1 MTISKTVE
9 QRLFESIE
17 ENRELYIKTSHQIHE
32 KPEIGNQEYF
42 ASDLH
47 SFNLKKFG
55 FQVEQGVAGH
65 ETAFYAV
72 KDSKK
77 PGPTIAY
84 LAEYDALP
92 GLGHA

>member
-17 ENRELYIKTSHQIHE
+17 ENWELYIAQQST
-32 KPEIGNQEYF
+32 F
-42 ASDLH
+42 ASDLQ
-47 SFNLKKFG
+47 LVLIWKFG

-72 KDSKK
+72 KDKK
-77 PGPTIAY
+77 PGPTY

-92 GLGHA
+92 GLGHACNII